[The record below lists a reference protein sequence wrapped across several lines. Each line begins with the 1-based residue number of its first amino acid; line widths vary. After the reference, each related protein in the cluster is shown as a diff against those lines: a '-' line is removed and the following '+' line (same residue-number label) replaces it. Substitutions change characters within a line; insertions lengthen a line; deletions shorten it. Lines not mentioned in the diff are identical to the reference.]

1 MCKQRFIFTV
11 RVIHMISSNR
21 NEIIRIFIPK
31 IFVMFLETSIQVN
44 FSKNDVSYELCPIQY
59 VCN

>member
-1 MCKQRFIFTV
+1 
-11 RVIHMISSNR
+11 MISSNR